1 MGIYERL
8 VMKKI
13 LAIGGAVIKTAQ
25 KELIEVIKQDK
36 VEMLIHNGGS
46 IFHDFQIP
54 TDKNLEGHSYPMEDL
69 LKSYKCNKP
78 TADLVWE
85 WLWTSIKC
93 PDENRSHITPKG
105 SVTRLCEDMNIPVL
119 LFTTPGAD
127 FWHILNMFTQDWNL
141 LSDKSWLG
149 MLSLFSRFKKEN
161 FHFVNMGSA
170 VMHPEIFIKAIAL
183 AKPNRKNFKA
193 DVVDFKEMY
202 RPRTRV
208 AQFGNYFKMTHKEY
222 LEYLLKGKV

>member
-1 MGIYERL
+1 
-8 VMKKI
+8 MKKI

-54 TDKNLEGHSYPMEDL
+54 TDKNLESHSYPIEKL
-69 LKSYKCNKP
+69 LESFDCLKP
-78 TADLVWE
+78 AADLVWE
-85 WLWTSIKC
+85 WLYGKID
-93 PDENRSHITPKG
+93 PPER
-105 SVTRLCEDMNIPVL
+105 SVTKLCYDMKIPVL

-127 FWHILNMFTQDWNL
+127 FWHLFRMELKDWYILTEFSLISFNALIKRFTQ
-141 LSDKSWLG
+141 
-149 MLSLFSRFKKEN
+149 EY

-170 VMHPEIFIKAIAL
+170 VMHPEIFIKVIAA
-183 AKPNRKNFKA
+183 AKPNPKNFKA

-208 AQFGNYFKMTHKEY
+208 AQFGNYHTITHKQY
-222 LEYLLKGKV
+222 LDYLLEGKV